1 MQGNRYINAR
11 MKKLKI
17 YTDEEINSPISEM
30 EKKRR
35 RFWNEKAEQVAK
47 SQKTANLNKMAM
59 IGIIDVAWTIRKT
72 EFVEKTLDEQK
83 VMVRTEFKTKLK
95 STQKKETIPK
105 NLDRMA
111 AAHSAVENIDKD
123 IQDSRNSFEKATSI
137 KERNKYRKEYE
148 RKKKILDGAY
158 TELKRAQE
166 ATAKSIKTKR
176 KQLDTILKSQTDDNW
191 VNCLSI

>member
-72 EFVEKTLDEQK
+72 EFVEIEATKTLDEEK
-83 VMVRTEFKTKLK
+83 VMVRMEFKTKLK

-176 KQLDTILKSQTDDNW
+176 KQLDTILKSQTDDN
-191 VNCLSI
+191 

>member
-158 TELKRAQE
+158 TELKKAQE
-166 ATAKSIKTKR
+166 AT
-176 KQLDTILKSQTDDNW
+176 
-191 VNCLSI
+191 